1 MPAFVFRVCALA
13 AALMLPTLAFAS
25 DTPAETARPIPLPRA
40 KPSAEAAPSV
50 PSPPPVPPQPR
61 MKPAPVPT
69 PVPRPEPASP
79 LPPPSVEPQP
89 IALPTE
95 AEIKAG
101 IPPCG
106 EACGDILFKAVD
118 ECLWVQN
125 QNPKPITFQARV
137 DGRLI
142 ELKLEGASYEKSAS
156 GPAKPAAGIN
166 AYHTRQKDPFQ
177 SSSAGIPVYR
187 ARLADKAGCATARGQ
202 ITQFVAVFSK

>member
-1 MPAFVFRVCALA
+1 MSAFVFRVSAVVV
-13 AALMLPTLAFAS
+13 ALMLPTLAYAS
-25 DTPAETARPIPLPRA
+25 DTPGEAAKPVPLPRT

-50 PSPPPVPPQPR
+50 PPQPPQPR

-69 PVPRPEPASP
+69 PVPRPQMAPPVPSQSPA
-79 LPPPSVEPQP
+79 PQP
-89 IALPTE
+89 IAMPTE

-101 IPPCG
+101 ILPCG
-106 EACGDILFKAVD
+106 TACGDILFKAVD

-125 QNPKPITFQARV
+125 QNPRPITFQARV

-142 ELKLEGASYEKSAS
+142 ELRLEGASYEKSAS
-156 GPAKPAAGIN
+156 GPAKPGAGIN

-187 ARLADKAGCATARGQ
+187 VRLADKAGCVTARGQ
-202 ITQFVAVFSK
+202 ITQFVAVYSE

>member
-1 MPAFVFRVCALA
+1 MSAFVFRVSAVVV
-13 AALMLPTLAFAS
+13 ALMLPALAYAS
-25 DTPAETARPIPLPRA
+25 DTPGETEQTMPLPRA
-40 KPSAEAAPSV
+40 KPAADAAPSV
-50 PSPPPVPPQPR
+50 PLTPPQPR

-69 PVPRPEPASP
+69 PVPRPMTAPPA
-79 LPPPSVEPQP
+79 PPPPPAPQP
-89 IALPTE
+89 IAMPTE

-101 IPPCG
+101 ILPCG

-125 QNPKPITFQARV
+125 QNPRPITFQARV

-142 ELKLEGASYEKSAS
+142 ELQLEGASYEKSAS
-156 GPAKPAAGIN
+156 GPAKPAGGIN

-202 ITQFVAVFSK
+202 ITQFVAVFTK

>member
-1 MPAFVFRVCALA
+1 MSEFVFRVSAVVV
-13 AALMLPTLAFAS
+13 ALMLPALAYAS
-25 DTPAETARPIPLPRA
+25 DTPGETEQTMPLPRA
-40 KPSAEAAPSV
+40 KPAADAAPSV
-50 PSPPPVPPQPR
+50 PLTPPQPR

-69 PVPRPEPASP
+69 PVPRPMTAPPA
-79 LPPPSVEPQP
+79 PPPPPAPQQ
-89 IALPTE
+89 IAMPTE

-101 IPPCG
+101 ILPCG

-125 QNPKPITFQARV
+125 QNPRPITLQARV

-142 ELKLEGASYEKSAS
+142 ELQLEGASYEKSAS
-156 GPAKPAAGIN
+156 GPAKPAGGIN

-202 ITQFVAVFSK
+202 ITQFVAVFTK